1 MAGMIE
7 LNLAPDR
14 RVLRQFGFLALGGFA
29 LLALL
34 AWQGW
39 VVFALVPEEARP
51 VLAGTLGAL
60 GALSGVLSLVWPAAN
75 RPLYVGLAVVAFPI
89 GFVVSYVIMGALF
102 YLLIAPVGLVFRLFG
117 RDPLDRRF
125 LPEAET
131 YWVDAGQERPRESYF
146 KQF

>member
-1 MAGMIE
+1 M
-7 LNLAPDR
+7 PSSHSR
-14 RVLRQFGFLALGGFA
+14 RWAMLLVL
-29 LLALL
+29 
-34 AWQGW
+34 
-39 VVFALVPEEARP
+39 
-51 VLAGTLGAL
+51 
-60 GALSGVLSLVWPAAN
+60 ALSGVLSLVWPAAN

-125 LPEAET
+125 LPEAKT
-131 YWVDAGQERPRESYF
+131 YWVDAGAVRPRESYF

>member
-1 MAGMIE
+1 MGG
-7 LNLAPDR
+7 
-14 RVLRQFGFLALGGFA
+14 RQFGFIALGGFG

-39 VVFALVPEEARP
+39 AVFALVPEGARP
-51 VLAGTLGAL
+51 ALAETLGAL
-60 GALSGVLSLVWPAAN
+60 GALTGLLSLVWPAGN
-75 RPLYVGLAVVAFPI
+75 RPLYVGLALVAFPI

-102 YLLIAPVGLVFRLFG
+102 YLLIAPLGLVFRLFG

-125 LPEAET
+125 LPEAKT
-131 YWVDAGQERPRESYF
+131 YWVDAGRERPSESYF